1 MAGNGA
7 LDLSIR
13 IMGKVDPSLVTAI
26 KQTKGL
32 TGDLASALTG
42 TKSLGS
48 TVANTLGVIG
58 KTGLGIMATLTTA
71 SAVMIKKTTSMA
83 EEYQAQAA
91 DVVKYV
97 GGIMNDD
104 GSIDPEK
111 RATMEDAILK
121 MTTQVP
127 IKRDEMAQI
136 AASLGQSGKSYEQ
149 IFLDNQQTGE
159 KSYLYDTARLAAAW
173 DIDAKS
179 AADYMT
185 KWETAFGKTHNQII
199 DIADSINY
207 LGGHMATT
215 AAEIASV
222 VNTSG
227 GVGQTAGVDLH
238 TTSALAATMLAM
250 GVNDGKAGTS
260 LNRVFTNITLGNS
273 ATDAQTGAWNRLGFD
288 PVQIAKDMQSTGPNG
303 EDGAASTL
311 YKVFEA
317 ISKQDKYQ
325 QTATIKTLF
334 GQWAIEGVSKI
345 VGNLPAF
352 QNALLMAG
360 DTSAYS
366 GSMEK
371 ELLVR
376 LDTSKAVSQM
386 ASNATDRL
394 LINVGNQFLPA
405 KKELTAMWI
414 DIANGITESL
424 PDLSNIVNGILP
436 MLHSA
441 LLGIGNAAQAAL
453 PWIQKGIDY
462 TAEHGPE
469 VAGAIAAIVSA
480 FGAMSFA
487 PAAYSAGSTL
497 LSTVGNVVIGGKP
510 SGAPGGM
517 FGGITVRNLLGMLSP
532 TSLFQNTV
540 RGGWEL
546 WSNRGNILKSAKMGA
561 WMANGSGQGG
571 IAGRLSSL
579 AGGAIGAL
587 NSDALTSGKKKPMQ
601 AVAGKIFGAAGYIN
615 NVANIP
621 TNAMNAMI
629 AAANPAGTATATIGN
644 VLGAGVGAVFGKNG
658 LNLTG
663 GIGAVAGKLGGGF
676 MSMLG
681 MFGPAITSL
690 GTMVAVVSL
699 LGDHFEDVRNIVGTV
714 FGEGG
719 LAVFDKFTGKIAGI
733 GDTVKQAFGQLTT
746 PEGLQSIQEKLS
758 GFSIGGLNL
767 GDVFGAMT
775 PAIQTVMPLIES
787 FAGVFSQIVDL
798 GVNHIKPVLTEIF
811 GFIVNEGIPA
821 VMPLLSTVVSLV
833 GTTLVNAI
841 KVAVDLVGKVLPVVE
856 PVILGI
862 IGFLKQV
869 ATIGVKAVN
878 FIIGALNK
886 IQLTIPETL
895 FGIPVPVIGGKSFG
909 FNLSPV
915 SVPAFANGGMTQ
927 GPSIAG
933 EAGPEAVI
941 SFRRGVREKNIDTWL
956 TAGKL
961 LGVGLGDLLGLPG
974 RKPKMFADGGFT
986 EEDSNL
992 IDFNRARRQ
1001 QYYNQVAQSFDTMVQ
1016 PVAAALVLG
1025 SDAGVAFSRITEIAN
1040 YAVDGLE
1047 TLAAMPTPTVSDDQ
1061 GKAQQLLNTGIGKV
1075 IAGAKSVLANENTQK
1090 AIRFIRGA
1098 DAEKA
1103 KLEYAANPDNYD
1115 LSNVNFFP
1123 TAGNSELTRQNLSM
1137 LADLQNYQQEVELKP
1152 IGGSEDAS
1160 GGSTGNQRGGSSNSY
1175 QRTYTSSSGNT
1186 YVYAPNFTIYGSM
1199 NAEDLRSIMDEGY
1212 EKFCEYVERYER
1224 EKRRTQYGT

>member
-91 DVVKYV
+91 DAVKYV
-97 GGIMNDD
+97 GGIMNDN

-179 AADYMT
+179 AADYMA

-540 RGGWEL
+540 RGGWGL

-733 GDTVKQAFGQLTT
+733 GDTVKQVFGQLTT

-1001 QYYNQVAQSFDTMVQ
+1001 QYYNQAAQSFDTMVQ

>member
-71 SAVMIKKTTSMA
+71 SAVMIKKTASMA

-91 DVVKYV
+91 DAVKYV

-179 AADYMT
+179 AADYMA

-540 RGGWEL
+540 RGGWGL

-699 LGDHFEDVRNIVGTV
+699 LGDHFEDIRNIVGTV

-733 GDTVKQAFGQLTT
+733 GDTVKQVFGQLTT

-775 PAIQTVMPLIES
+775 PDIQTVMPLIES

>member
-91 DVVKYV
+91 DAVKYV

-179 AADYMT
+179 AADYMA

-199 DIADSINY
+199 DIADSVNY

-540 RGGWEL
+540 RGGWGL

-733 GDTVKQAFGQLTT
+733 GDTVKQVFGQLTT

-1001 QYYNQVAQSFDTMVQ
+1001 QYYNQAAQSFDTMVQ

>member
-91 DVVKYV
+91 DAVKYV

-179 AADYMT
+179 AADYMA

-360 DTSAYS
+360 GTSAYS

-540 RGGWEL
+540 RGGWGL

-733 GDTVKQAFGQLTT
+733 GDTVKQVFGQLTT

-1001 QYYNQVAQSFDTMVQ
+1001 QYYNQAAQSFDTMVQ

>member
-91 DVVKYV
+91 DAVKYV

-179 AADYMT
+179 AADYMA

-540 RGGWEL
+540 RGGWGL

-699 LGDHFEDVRNIVGTV
+699 LGDHFEDIRNIVGTV

-733 GDTVKQAFGQLTT
+733 GDTVKQVFGQLTT

-961 LGVGLGDLLGLPG
+961 LGIGLGDLLGLPG

-1016 PVAAALVLG
+1016 PVAAAFVLG

-1075 IAGAKSVLANENTQK
+1075 IAGDKSVLANENTQK

>member
-91 DVVKYV
+91 DAVKYV

-179 AADYMT
+179 AADYMA

-273 ATDAQTGAWNRLGFD
+273 ATDAQTSAWNRLGFD

-540 RGGWEL
+540 RGGWGL

-733 GDTVKQAFGQLTT
+733 GDTVKQVFGQLTT

-1001 QYYNQVAQSFDTMVQ
+1001 QYYNQAAQSFDTMVQ

-1061 GKAQQLLNTGIGKV
+1061 GKAKQLLNTGIGKV

>member
-71 SAVMIKKTTSMA
+71 SAVMIKKTTPMA

-91 DVVKYV
+91 DAVKYV

-179 AADYMT
+179 AADYMA

-540 RGGWEL
+540 RGGWGL

-733 GDTVKQAFGQLTT
+733 GDTVKQVFGQLTT

-1001 QYYNQVAQSFDTMVQ
+1001 QYYNQAAQSFDTMVQ

>member
-91 DVVKYV
+91 DAVKYV

-179 AADYMT
+179 AADYMA

-540 RGGWEL
+540 RGGWGL

-733 GDTVKQAFGQLTT
+733 GDTVKQVFGQLTT

-811 GFIVNEGIPA
+811 GFIVNEGIPT

-1001 QYYNQVAQSFDTMVQ
+1001 QYYNQAAQSFDTMVQ

-1160 GGSTGNQRGGSSNSY
+1160 DGSSGNQRGGSSNSY

>member
-58 KTGLGIMATLTTA
+58 KTGLGIMVTLTTA

-91 DVVKYV
+91 DAVKYV

-179 AADYMT
+179 AADYMA

-540 RGGWEL
+540 RGGWRL

-733 GDTVKQAFGQLTT
+733 GDTVKQVFGQLTT

-1001 QYYNQVAQSFDTMVQ
+1001 QYYNQAAQSFDTMVQ

>member
-91 DVVKYV
+91 DAVKYV

-179 AADYMT
+179 AADYMA

-540 RGGWEL
+540 RGGWGL

-733 GDTVKQAFGQLTT
+733 GDTVKQVFGQLTT

-1001 QYYNQVAQSFDTMVQ
+1001 QYYNQAAQSFDTMVQ

-1123 TAGNSELTRQNLSM
+1123 TAGNSQLTRQNLSM

>member
-1 MAGNGA
+1 
-7 LDLSIR
+7 
-13 IMGKVDPSLVTAI
+13 
-26 KQTKGL
+26 
-32 TGDLASALTG
+32 
-42 TKSLGS
+42 
-48 TVANTLGVIG
+48 
-58 KTGLGIMATLTTA
+58 
-71 SAVMIKKTTSMA
+71 
-83 EEYQAQAA
+83 
-91 DVVKYV
+91 
-97 GGIMNDD
+97 
-104 GSIDPEK
+104 
-111 RATMEDAILK
+111 
-121 MTTQVP
+121 
-127 IKRDEMAQI
+127 
-136 AASLGQSGKSYEQ
+136 
-149 IFLDNQQTGE
+149 
-159 KSYLYDTARLAAAW
+159 
-173 DIDAKS
+173 
-179 AADYMT
+179 
-185 KWETAFGKTHNQII
+185 
-199 DIADSINY
+199 
-207 LGGHMATT
+207 
-215 AAEIASV
+215 
-222 VNTSG
+222 
-227 GVGQTAGVDLH
+227 
-238 TTSALAATMLAM
+238 MLAM

-733 GDTVKQAFGQLTT
+733 GDTVKQVFGQLTT

-767 GDVFGAMT
+767 GDAFGAMT

-1001 QYYNQVAQSFDTMVQ
+1001 QYYNQAAQSFDTMVQ